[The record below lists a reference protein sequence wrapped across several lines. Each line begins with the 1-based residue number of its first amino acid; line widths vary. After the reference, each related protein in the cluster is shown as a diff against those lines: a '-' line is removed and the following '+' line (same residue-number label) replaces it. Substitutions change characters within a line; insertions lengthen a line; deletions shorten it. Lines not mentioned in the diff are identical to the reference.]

1 MRNAKYQKVFC
12 SILHFSFVINFH
24 GQMQSL
30 VHKIHLLSSYDA
42 GSSRAKVEMD
52 FPKFGFLRLLHRP
65 VIVRNC
71 DRTSQGPLSS
81 GESQSGDVSGADMRD
96 VMSTFCRPSLKSS
109 LRESA
114 GKPRMLFLPESN
126 ACLFLLSDLRL
137 EQHRHQIMLKSSCL
151 MSKIPLFLVWRVNNK
166 LVLQYRRLQ
175 SSVFR
180 KIPILHTFS
189 CVHGYQAPCTSSFHF
204 R

>member
-1 MRNAKYQKVFC
+1 
-12 SILHFSFVINFH
+12 
-24 GQMQSL
+24 
-30 VHKIHLLSSYDA
+30 
-42 GSSRAKVEMD
+42 VEMD

-71 DRTSQGPLSS
+71 DRMSQGPLSS

-151 MSKIPLFLVWRVNNK
+151 MSKIPLFLVWRVNNETGFVVQK
-166 LVLQYRRLQ
+166 TTIF
-175 SSVFR
+175 SVQEN
-180 KIPILHTFS
+180 TYT
-189 CVHGYQAPCTSSFHF
+189 VYV
-204 R
+204 

>member
-1 MRNAKYQKVFC
+1 M
-12 SILHFSFVINFH
+12 
-24 GQMQSL
+24 
-30 VHKIHLLSSYDA
+30 
-42 GSSRAKVEMD
+42 EMD

-71 DRTSQGPLSS
+71 DLTSQDPLSS
-81 GESQSGDVSGADMRD
+81 GESQSGDVSGADTRD

-114 GKPRMLFLPESN
+114 GNPRMLFLPESK

-151 MSKIPLFLVWRVNNK
+151 MFKIPLSLVWRVHNETGFVVQKTTIFSNFRFSPCIFKVNHFYWLTNALKRIK
-166 LVLQYRRLQ
+166 L
-175 SSVFR
+175 
-180 KIPILHTFS
+180 K
-189 CVHGYQAPCTSSFHF
+189 G
-204 R
+204 